1 MNNTNRVIKTIDIYC
16 ADSDSMSP
24 VPVKIIQ
31 EVSLEILLNGKSA
44 ANIACAGYYPDEL
57 AAGFLKSEKII
68 SSRDQILKIEINN
81 DTRRVNVILKEDK
94 KYNAANV
101 TNIASS
107 GARGQAHIDS
117 LLPLTV
123 PDSFRIKTCAAL
135 NLMKDLLDGTQIHK
149 ETHGTHCSALARE
162 DQIFVLR
169 EDIGRHNTIDMLAG
183 YCLLREINADD
194 AILLTTGRISS
205 EIVYK
210 TWNMGIPAIISHSAP
225 TLKAVELLRKANIT
239 SIGYVRGGKIN
250 IYSQERRVII

>member
-1 MNNTNRVIKTIDIYC
+1 MTDINRVIKTIDIYC
-16 ADSDSMSP
+16 ADSDSISP
-24 VPVKIIQ
+24 ASVKIIQ
-31 EVSLEILLNGKSA
+31 EVSLEILLNGKSV
-44 ANIACAGYYPDEL
+44 ANIACAGNYPDEL
-57 AAGFLKSEKII
+57 AAGFLKSEKIV
-68 SSRDQILKIEINN
+68 SSRDQILKIEVDNN
-81 DTRRVNVILKEDK
+81 IPNVNIILKEDK
-94 KYNAANV
+94 KYNATNI

-123 PDSFRIKTCAAL
+123 PDSFRIKSSVAL
-135 NLMKDLLDGTQIHK
+135 NLIKNLLDGTQIHK

-162 DQIFVLR
+162 DKIFVLR

-183 YCLLREINADD
+183 YCLLQEINIDD
-194 AILLTTGRISS
+194 SILLTTGRISS

-210 TWNMGIPAIISHSAP
+210 AWNVGLPAIISHSSP

-239 SIGYVRGGKIN
+239 SIGYVRGEKMN

>member
-1 MNNTNRVIKTIDIYC
+1 MTDINQVIKTIDIYC
-16 ADSDSMSP
+16 ADSDSISP
-24 VPVKIIQ
+24 ASVRIIQ
-31 EVSLEILLNGKSA
+31 EVSLEIILNGKSF
-44 ANIACAGYYPDEL
+44 ANIACAGNYPDEL

-68 SSRDQILKIEINN
+68 GSRDQILKIEVNN
-81 DTRRVNVILKEDK
+81 HIRRVNVILKEDK
-94 KYNAANV
+94 KYNAENI

-123 PDSFRIKTCAAL
+123 PDPFRIKSGAAL
-135 NLMKDLLDGTQIHK
+135 NLMKDLLEGTQIHK

-183 YCLLREINADD
+183 YCLLRNINADD

-210 TWNMGIPAIISHSAP
+210 AWNMGIPAIISHSAP

-239 SIGYVRGGKIN
+239 SIGYVRGGKMN

>member
-1 MNNTNRVIKTIDIYC
+1 MTDINRVIKTLDIYS
-16 ADSDSMSP
+16 ADSDSISP
-24 VPVKIIQ
+24 ASVKIIK
-31 EVSLEILLNGKSA
+31 EVSLEIFLNGKSV
-44 ANIACAGYYPDEL
+44 ANIACAGNYPDEL
-57 AAGFLKSEKII
+57 AAGFLKSEKIV
-68 SSRDQILKIEINN
+68 SSRDQILKIEVNN

-94 KYNAANV
+94 EYKAGNI

-123 PDSFRIKTCAAL
+123 PDSFRIKSGAAL
-135 NLMKDLLDGTQIHK
+135 KLMKDLLDGTYIHK

-162 DQIFVLR
+162 DKIFVLR

-183 YCLLREINADD
+183 YCLLREINIDD
-194 AILLTTGRISS
+194 SILLTTGRISS

-210 TWNMGIPAIISHSAP
+210 AWNMGVPAIISHSAP

-239 SIGYVRGGKIN
+239 SIGYARGGKMN